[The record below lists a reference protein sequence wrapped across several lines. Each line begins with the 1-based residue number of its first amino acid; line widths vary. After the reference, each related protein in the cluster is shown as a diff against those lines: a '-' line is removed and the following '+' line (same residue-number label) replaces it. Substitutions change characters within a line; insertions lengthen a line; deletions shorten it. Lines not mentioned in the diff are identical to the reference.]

1 MIHIRIVLNS
11 EESGGLW
18 RMSQIGIKKDDRRL
32 LFVTCCEDAFPSHA
46 QAEEDARRRAQEY
59 MTQEFGIADG
69 DIVWEIVPPLP

>member
-1 MIHIRIVLNS
+1 MIHIKIVLDN
-11 EESGGLW
+11 EESGLW

-32 LFVTCCEDAFPSHA
+32 LLVTCCEDPFPSHA
-46 QAEEDARRRAQEY
+46 LAEADARRRAQES